1 MSWTIRDLENAI
13 NETRQFYLE
22 LLRAAISS
30 PLGGIIL
37 LDLILREQPGELGR
51 VLSSIGQSTGRTL
64 LSAYASLKGLGGGRG
79 ERNTQFGTAILIYP
93 AHDETDA
100 ARIVEA
106 ARNAGAVIVSAHF
119 VVVKEVAR
127 S

>member
-22 LLRAAISS
+22 LLRSAMSS

-37 LDLILREQPGELGR
+37 LDLMLREQPGELGR
-51 VLSSIGQSTGRTL
+51 ILSSIGQSTGRTL
-64 LSAYASLKGLGGGRG
+64 LTAYASLKGIGGGEG
-79 ERNTQFGTAILIYP
+79 GTQFGVAILIYP
-93 AHDETDA
+93 AHDEADA
-100 ARIVEA
+100 VRIVEA

>member
-1 MSWTIRDLENAI
+1 MPF

-22 LLRAAISS
+22 LLRSAISS
-30 PLGGIIL
+30 PLGGIVL
-37 LDLILREQPGELGR
+37 LDLMLREQPGELGR

-64 LSAYASLKGLGGGRG
+64 LSAYASLKGLGGGEG
-79 ERNTQFGTAILIYP
+79 RNTQFGTAILIYP

-106 ARNAGAVIVSAHF
+106 ARNAGADIARARF